1 MKYSL
6 LEKIIMLLDASMTPP
21 KPFGIFHVVSMLL
34 VIGACV
40 LAVKK
45 RHIFTEDN
53 IPYIIFAVG
62 AIMVVFEIY
71 KQIVISYDATTDVW
85 QYKWYIFPFQFCST
99 PIYITLLAFLFSRI
113 RCKPVYDAMKAFLAT
128 YALIAGIVV
137 FSVPDSVFC
146 PTVGVNI
153 QTMLHHGLM
162 IVLAVILLASGTVKY
177 EKKSLIG
184 AFCVFM
190 PLLIAAMIMNFV
202 YGNGAEFDMFYLAP
216 DSTFALAKLRELFGG
231 FPPYPVYLIGYI
243 CLFTLGAAL
252 VLYVCYK
259 ISNKKAADR

>member
-34 VIGACV
+34 VICACV

-45 RHIFTEDN
+45 RHIFTEKN
-53 IPYIIFAVG
+53 VPFVILGVG
-62 AIMVVFEIY
+62 LTMLVFEIY
-71 KQIVISYDATTDVW
+71 KQFVRSYTPATDAW
-85 QYKWYIFPFQFCST
+85 LYKWYIFPFQFCST
-99 PIYITLLAFLFSRI
+99 PIYITLLAFLFSRL
-113 RCKPVYDAMKAFLAT
+113 RLTAVYEALKTFLAT
-128 YALIAGIVV
+128 YSLVAGAVV
-137 FSVPDSVFC
+137 FAIPRSVFG

-153 QTMLHHGLM
+153 QSMLHHGLM
-162 IVLAVILLASGTVKY
+162 ILLAVILLASGSVKY